1 MPKELHEITMFIA
14 GTITTPSETDIPDD
28 AASYSLNIDPI
39 AIDGKLKGIPND
51 AQLSSDGMISTNI
64 DASGIDKDLAN
75 PIDFSSG
82 SGS

>member
-39 AIDGKLKGIPND
+39 AIDGVLKGIPND
-51 AQLSSDGMISTNI
+51 AQLSSGGMISANI

-75 PIDFSSG
+75 PIDFTAG
-82 SGS
+82 D